1 MEHGYANVTVPQREL
16 QHTKQ
21 IVRNLLATHNS
32 QRDETKQTIVHHT
45 ALEFHGM
52 KFLFP
57 PTNRK
62 FIRVII
68 SVHILFVL
76 SCYVW

>member
-1 MEHGYANVTVPQREL
+1 MEHGYANVAVPQREL

-21 IVRNLLATHNS
+21 IVRNLLATYNS
-32 QRDETKQTIVHHT
+32 PKDETKQTVVHHR

-52 KFLFP
+52 KFLFLA
-57 PTNRK
+57 TNRK

-68 SVHILFVL
+68 SVHILCVL
-76 SCYVW
+76 SCNLW